1 LCKRFAKTWFKT
13 WRVVNI
19 DKEENPDCNKNF
31 IIDFDK
37 PISSDQ
43 MLELN
48 DMIKETAP
56 EIDAIINVV
65 SLPKRQEKLMIGSA
79 NIFEEFENMRN
90 TEIQSSLLLTH
101 LASKHLSP
109 NGFVGYNGG
118 SSELLNGS
126 PHYINSLERIAYAT
140 QIKQGLDLS
149 TDR

>member
-1 LCKRFAKTWFKT
+1 
-13 WRVVNI
+13 
-19 DKEENPDCNKNF
+19 
-31 IIDFDK
+31 
-37 PISSDQ
+37 